1 MQNQNLIDKQRNISL
16 PESTESGGFG
26 RKLFSFILE
35 VVKIVVI
42 SLAIILPVRYFL
54 IQPFYVKGSSMEPN
68 FEDGEYLIINE
79 IGYRFSGPK
88 RGDVVVFRY
97 PGDPSQ
103 YYIKRIIGLPGET
116 VEISN
121 DRIIVF
127 NENFPKGIEINESSY
142 LNPPYETP
150 SEVRITLSEDQYF
163 VLGDNRLASS
173 DSRTWGELP
182 EKDIV
187 GRAWLR
193 CWPFD
198 RVGKVETPIYQL
210 IGN

>member
-1 MQNQNLIDKQRNISL
+1 MFENVETSRSR
-16 PESTESGGFG
+16 SFW
-26 RKLFSFILE
+26 RKLATFVLE
-35 VVKIVVI
+35 LVKIVVI

-79 IGYRFSGPK
+79 ISYRLHRPQ
-88 RGDVVVFRY
+88 RGDVIVFRY
-97 PGDPSQ
+97 PGDSSQ

-116 VEISN
+116 VEIN
-121 DRIIVF
+121 NNRVIIY
-127 NENFPKGIEINESSY
+127 NKDFPKGIEINESGY
-142 LNPPYETP
+142 INAPFETP
-150 SEVRITLSEDQYF
+150 GDVKITLAEDQYF
-163 VLGDNRLASS
+163 VLGDNRTASS
-173 DSRTWGELP
+173 DSRSWGGLP
-182 EKDIV
+182 RRDII

-198 RVGKVETPIYQL
+198 KIGKVETPVYQL

>member
-1 MQNQNLIDKQRNISL
+1 
-16 PESTESGGFG
+16 
-26 RKLFSFILE
+26 
-35 VVKIVVI
+35 VI
-42 SLAIILPVRYFL
+42 
-54 IQPFYVKGSSMEPN
+54 
-68 FEDGEYLIINE
+68 
-79 IGYRFSGPK
+79 
-88 RGDVVVFRY
+88 VFRY

-116 VEISN
+116 VEVSN
-121 DRIIVF
+121 DRIIVY

-142 LNPPYETP
+142 LNPPYKTP
-150 SEVRITLSEDQYF
+150 SEVRITLDKDQYF
-163 VLGDNRLASS
+163 VLGDNRPASS
-173 DSRTWGELP
+173 DSRNWGGLS

-198 RVGKVETPIYQL
+198 KAGKVGTPVYQL